1 MRRRRPVWAH
11 LVRLGGALAMTG
23 LLLGPSARAT
33 TVSPAR
39 TAVPT
44 ITPVPG
50 HDSSEWLMMGLHCG
64 ASLS

>member
-1 MRRRRPVWAH
+1 
-11 LVRLGGALAMTG
+11 MTG
-23 LLLGPSARAT
+23 VLLGPSAQAP